1 MDNTETRRRDLGAI
15 ILQLALEHVRA
26 EGISTLSAR
35 DVARRAG
42 VSSAAVYRHYPDFGQ
57 LRVAVAR
64 AAREELARTMIAA
77 KALAGPTPRA
87 WFDEVCRAYIRYGLE
102 QPLLFAA
109 AFQGPE
115 ARSTAHDDPSPWD
128 VLLETLDELVAAGAL
143 APPAREQAPLAVWTS
158 VHGLAALLAI
168 GTLPPGV
175 TVELAIGNVLRG
187 LHRSIG
193 ID

>member
-1 MDNTETRRRDLGAI
+1 MDTETRRRDLGGT
-15 ILQLALEHVRA
+15 ILRLALDHVRA

-57 LRVAVAR
+57 LRAAVGR

-87 WFDEVCRAYIRYGLE
+87 WLDAACGAYIRFGLE

-115 ARSTAHDDPSPWD
+115 ARSTALDDPSPWD
-128 VLLETLDELVAAGAL
+128 VLLDTLDELVAAGTL
-143 APPAREQAPLAVWTS
+143 SPASREQAPLAVWTA
-158 VHGLAALLAI
+158 VHGLASLLAI

-175 TVELAIGNVLRG
+175 TVELAIGTVLRS

-193 ID
+193 VD

>member
-1 MDNTETRRRDLGAI
+1 MNTETQRRDLGGI
-15 ILQLALEHVRA
+15 ILRLSLEHVRS
-26 EGISTLSAR
+26 EGLSTLSAR

-57 LRVAVAR
+57 LRTAVSR
-64 AAREELARTMIAA
+64 AAREELGRTMIAA

-87 WFDEVCRAYIRYGLE
+87 WLDAACSAYIRFGLE

-115 ARSTAHDDPSPWD
+115 ARATSADDPSPWD

-143 APPAREQAPLAVWTS
+143 SPASREQAPLAVWTS
-158 VHGLAALLAI
+158 VHGLASLLAI

-175 TVELAIGNVLRG
+175 TVELAIGTVLRG

-193 ID
+193 VD